1 MYFPD
6 AVELEEET
14 YPIEYIILPAPVFE
28 GGENYAV
35 QQGAGMVVTKT
46 DETKEY
52 ACTEFLK

>member
-28 GGENYAV
+28 GGENCA
-35 QQGAGMVVTKT
+35 AGRGHGG
-46 DETKEY
+46 DQNG
-52 ACTEFLK
+52 